1 MKHNFVRMKTRAK
14 SVSLRTLALVMG
26 VVMLLSAIGV
36 GSTLSAYAVSA
47 DESTQSG
54 ALSAAA
60 VVGSDIAD
68 RVALFN
74 DSLVAEANAALRGD
88 KADLADTGAEAD
100 VADTGATTYRYLWY
114 DMTNNNGQ
122 LSALTTKVTLSATDD
137 NYYTGSFTS
146 NGNNIHF
153 IINSSSSAHTSSSLN
168 SSTTVTYKGDVAD
181 WTRRYENS
189 GSYGVEGQ
197 LDNGKTYYIGY
208 NVSTNTVI
216 VGSSAADIEN
226 GGGSGSGGT
235 GTTKKIYV
243 AVVQYIYE
251 QDFSSNTT
259 TLGNALRLHYWGGTD
274 GTKDATSFTYMGTV
288 NHTDTDG
295 WKASNT
301 YYKYYTTIPSDATSM
316 KAWLDLDDDR
326 WFGANGNAST
336 NNTIYIYNYSG
347 DKADYT
353 SEAVTYSGLSAKL
366 KIDGVETTKNGFS
379 ATLGAT
385 DNVSGT
391 TGTTATAVNGDSTNY
406 KFDGWTSSGGTFTTA
421 SNLST
426 TFKPTADNAVAY
438 ASFSEK
444 SYSVS
449 VSSAN
454 TSYGTV
460 STSTIS
466 AKPLTATALSS
477 ITVTPKSGYKFSGW
491 TTTGSVTLS
500 SQSSS
505 DPTAGTIKATAA
517 GGTLKANFA
526 AKNYTVSYGSATNG
540 TFTVKKTADSSA
552 VATEASL
559 PYNTGITV
567 ECTPDKGYKLSSVKV
582 NNSTSGVSGSGNTRT
597 FNVPAANATIT
608 VTFALDDLAISTGTS
623 PAGKGTVV
631 ASKTSGGSSTSTYQ
645 LGNTLY
651 LKVTSPDGAYTV
663 GGYTVTYNDGY
674 VQTIEGA
681 TGNTGAIDVT
691 HYGNTGAISIVANMV
706 KKPTHSVTVVSN
718 NKLLGKATSSVTNA
732 YNGQSVTIN
741 AIEETGTFSAW
752 SKNADAA
759 GTITNTS
766 NASTTFTMGDTD
778 VILTATFT
786 AYAGGNSDYY
796 YNAYTDG
803 GAIAG
808 TNYGKVMQK
817 AKISGN
823 VYYYAQI
830 HREDNHLF
838 TISKHSPCHA
848 YDDSAWIYFEVP
860 NNSVDFGESNDMYIW
875 FESADGVTVQPY
887 TKMNKVDD
895 RNGHKM
901 WRYHVPYRARYCY
914 IQDNSTKKHT
924 KGIDLANNPN
934 ASENIYYINGGD
946 DGYGFSVGKGVLGYG
961 FYNPVHNG
969 YDEYYNSSL
978 YSNMFGTK
986 GFSND
991 NQASHNYTKL
1001 NDPVQD
1007 YYVLYLIGGKQ
1018 YTINGV
1024 TATPSSDTVIW
1035 TTSLPTPPV
1044 EPDGTTRVTLYA
1056 KNGTLRDSTFNRFT
1070 NLADTQ
1076 FEDYFSYSERT
1087 DSGVI
1092 TYNSY
1097 AAYNAAHPD
1106 APQITIEPNV
1116 SFGNSSYDIMRNVP
1130 VGAKVKVTT
1139 ELSPNGEIFRGEDK
1153 FSDTHYLK
1161 AYSFNGMTY
1170 KVFTKNDGVATTNGK
1185 KFTEEWTV
1193 RAVNTVRTN
1202 DDKSTTA
1209 LTRNLGTEAAP
1220 VRIVEITPIYY
1231 MQDNTNCKTFYIDGY
1246 DGTVQQAWG
1255 NMLAV
1260 YPYYEGKSNSENA
1273 FGGYPGQPM
1282 LFWGGKYQ
1290 MEIPLTV
1297 DGTAGGATV
1306 KGLTLHNGYWDLLHR
1321 SVDLICNEHAQTY
1334 DFDDFYKIYKEKN
1347 PDSIIFDFKYRTTE
1361 DNYNDGNR
1369 DDYGYYKFAETTTK
1383 GASDFD
1389 GEGHNGVE
1397 LLTDYYGRP
1406 VDVFG
1411 KVLSDSQRSTWS
1423 DTGTIN
1429 HTQTKELL
1437 LVSNGYK
1444 HTYTGW
1450 YATMYAVYAPASDIP
1465 TGSGDTAKK
1474 FIGYITPSMLYLN
1487 NIGRVA
1493 QYGADTTGG
1502 LDMTSTDP
1510 NMQDTYNHLKT
1521 YYSGVPAVIAYEKE
1535 ILNDSRDQAKRS
1547 DGKWYYSN
1555 NTDQITANI
1564 TIQYIDTEADVES
1577 VLNSANHGL
1586 TSDKWV
1592 NEATYSAGLN
1602 SQPNVGDHS
1611 KCTAYFTNTSPYL
1624 LGKVNSGLQFAD
1636 STKFFTFKAQAA
1648 GKYMFVGWVRERNG
1662 QYYSISDEEI
1672 GTSSMSANDHYIARF
1687 VKTTSGALTVSHNV
1701 EQTSQY
1707 TGKGTP
1713 YLTVTVLNGS
1723 NEEVFSQTVND
1734 GSKID
1739 VTDYITTKY
1748 NDFKINIS
1756 LSTAPDVASESIMQE
1771 YVAPVVSGI
1780 GSIASTTP
1788 ASVAG
1793 STATTTATV
1802 AEFTVSQLLALTGD
1816 NEISSLNYISHLSV
1830 PSYSYKYEIKYNY
1843 TSRFWDDQSYTATGE
1858 ILSTDIEGMQNVTGS
1873 KLSAGLTDEFIENK
1887 TPFEKN
1893 LNQTITWKYGEKT
1906 KETTK
1911 DSTWTQENQV
1921 FLIKYNV
1928 GTDQVVN
1935 DRVTAEFKLP
1945 YPYDPAT
1952 YKPFKVDAYNGTGND
1967 ATPTGN
1973 SDYVYD
1979 DRHDTVKLS
1988 TKAYHLFTTDG
1999 TVVQGGDNV
2008 HATGLPLLQAA
2019 PYIIKGAEARI
2030 ANKLTLQYFTGTS
2043 YTVDG
2048 QTGLYFVAKNESG
2061 VDTCYWYNVAPGA
2074 AYTGSANRVQLKE
2087 TDVVDA
2093 DTIPGIPAHTYAVK
2107 GKFNNQDVVYFFD
2120 PATAEKGQYNMHY
2133 FTDQIEGYKD
2143 NTGTKYYFTRWDI
2156 RNSKGDYIA
2165 SSYLSTFNYSGYEDY
2180 SVEAI
2185 YDSLTPNPETD
2196 DAVAKVP
2203 TISYI
2208 GDSRNQWNN
2217 DGGTDGS
2224 GQFSSKVG
2232 RPLEDG
2238 DVLFHDFAISYDYY
2252 GEEIA
2257 KIDSSDKVI
2266 RIGMLIEQVGEL
2278 ESVDGSKITDASYY
2292 ADKFK
2297 DDYNAAALKNALEKN
2312 TNPKSVTNHNTV
2324 NSKIGN
2330 NVNNNWGQKFGTEG
2344 AYNPFG
2350 FSDVIDNMNRLQWYY
2365 TFDNNKD
2372 GENFRNANYVY
2383 RASAYIIEDTGNN
2396 ARATLSSTPVYFTL
2410 YDSARR

>member
-60 VVGSDIAD
+60 VIGSNIAD

-88 KADLADTGAEAD
+88 KADLANVGAKAELARTGASIAHYMIYNNSNNDKIYNWTDNALMKYDGSTYYWSSFSVSAGTNFYAAISTSTDYKDSVLSTQPSVSTSGNINSSEGKNYNYD
-100 VADTGATTYRYLWY
+100 NTTYYFAR
-114 DMTNNNGQ
+114 G
-122 LSALTTKVTLSATDD
+122 SSSS
-137 NYYTGSFTS
+137 TGTVYVRWDG
-146 NGNNIHF
+146 GNNI
-153 IINSSSSAHTSSSLN
+153 LL
-168 SSTTVTYKGDVAD
+168 TTNKPDGYDSMSD
-181 WTRRYENS
+181 S
-189 GSYGVEGQ
+189 GS
-197 LDNGKTYYIGY
+197 
-208 NVSTNTVI
+208 
-216 VGSSAADIEN
+216 
-226 GGGSGSGGT
+226 GGGSGGSGTSDTWTIAGNSTSIFGTEWDTSNTSNDMTMSGTNTYVKSYTVTSTDNFKFKIVKNHAWTTAYPSNDFEVTRVTTTSTRSIAATTENTGNLYWKSGDTITFTFNSSDNKISITSVTPENTHDVTFSASTGGT
-235 GTTKKIYV
+235 I
-243 AVVQYIYE
+243 IP
-251 QDFSSNTT
+251 S
-259 TLGNALRLHYWGGTD
+259 
-274 GTKDATSFTYMGTV
+274 GTV
-288 NHTDTDG
+288 SVG
-295 WKASNT
+295 ES
-301 YYKYYTTIPSDATSM
+301 
-316 KAWLDLDDDR
+316 
-326 WFGANGNAST
+326 
-336 NNTIYIYNYSG
+336 
-347 DKADYT
+347 
-353 SEAVTYSGLSAKL
+353 
-366 KIDGVETTKNGFS
+366 
-379 ATLGAT
+379 
-385 DNVSGT
+385 
-391 TGTTATAVNGDSTNY
+391 TATAV
-406 KFDGWTSSGGTFTTA
+406 
-421 SNLST
+421 
-426 TFKPTADNAVAY
+426 
-438 ASFSEK
+438 
-444 SYSVS
+444 
-449 VSSAN
+449 
-454 TSYGTV
+454 
-460 STSTIS
+460 
-466 AKPLTATALSS
+466 TATAN
-477 ITVTPKSGYKFSGW
+477 PGYKFSSW
-491 TTTGSVTLS
+491 TNGTGITQVSN
-500 SQSSS
+500 SSS
-505 DPTAGTIKATAA
+505 GDNQNQSITTKAT
-517 GGTLKANFA
+517 GTYTVKANFA

-608 VTFALDDLAISTGTS
+608 VEFALDDLAISTGTS

-718 NKLLGKATSSVTNA
+718 NKVLGKATSSVTNA
-732 YNGQSVTIN
+732 YSGQSVTIN

-752 SKNADAA
+752 SKNPGAA
-759 GTITNTS
+759 GTIANTS

-786 AYAGGNSDYY
+786 AYSGGNSDYY
-796 YNAYTDG
+796 YNSYDSSTGDVLSG
-803 GAIAG
+803 DDV
-808 TNYGKVMQK
+808 YGVRMKN
-817 AKISGN
+817 AKINGSVYSYAHINNRTGN
-823 VYYYAQI
+823 TQT
-830 HREDNHLF
+830 F
-838 TISKHSPCHA
+838 TISHYSPIPSSDLLYWQRPNSDDNWSNNQTQYAKFFGYDGVELYNHGWDAMSGSGHSVNSNYVFQISVPYGA
-848 YDDSAWIYFEVP
+848 RYVQFYD
-860 NNSVDFGESNDMYIW
+860 GK
-875 FESADGVTVQPY
+875 SADNGYHQHTWKIDLT
-887 TKMNKVDD
+887 TKLDHNEFYYSGDK
-895 RNGHKM
+895 NGYGEYQTGDYKNTYGSNPINTNFHEYFWGDSGIDYSNSYSTNGFQNHNQLHNFAK
-901 WRYHVPYRARYCY
+901 P
-914 IQDNSTKKHT
+914 DNLGSNST
-924 KGIDLANNPN
+924 D
-934 ASENIYYINGGD
+934 YYI
-946 DGYGFSVGKGVLGYG
+946 LL
-961 FYNPVHNG
+961 
-969 YDEYYNSSL
+969 L
-978 YSNMFGTK
+978 YANRS
-986 GFSND
+986 
-991 NQASHNYTKL
+991 
-1001 NDPVQD
+1001 
-1007 YYVLYLIGGKQ
+1007 
-1018 YTINGV
+1018 YTINNV
-1024 TATPSSDTVIW
+1024 TLTPTKNTVIW
-1035 TTSLPTPPV
+1035 TSSLPQPEV

-1106 APQITIEPNV
+1106 APKISIEHNV
-1116 SFGNSSYDIMRNVP
+1116 SFGNSSYDIMYNVP

-1139 ELSPNGEIFRGEDK
+1139 ELSPNGETFRGTEK

-1202 DDKSTTA
+1202 DDGTTTA
-1209 LTRNLGTEAAP
+1209 LTRTLTGTGDAS

-1297 DGTAGGATV
+1297 DGTANGATV

-1369 DDYGYYKFAETTTK
+1369 DDYGYYKFAGTAAK

-1389 GEGHNGVE
+1389 GDSHNGVE

-1411 KVLSDSQRSTWS
+1411 KVLSESQRSTWS
-1423 DTGTIN
+1423 DTGTIDHN
-1429 HTQTKELL
+1429 QTKELL

-1450 YATMYAVYAPASDIP
+1450 YATMYAVYAPSSNIP
-1465 TGSGDTAKK
+1465 SESGDTANE

-1510 NMQDTYNHLKT
+1510 NMQNTYNHLKK

-1564 TIQYIDTEADVES
+1564 TIQYIDNETDVES
-1577 VLNSANHGL
+1577 VINSANHGL
-1586 TSDKWV
+1586 TSDKWT
-1592 NEATYSAGLN
+1592 NEETYTAGLN
-1602 SQPNVGDHS
+1602 DNLNVGSHS
-1611 KCTAYFTNTSPYL
+1611 KCTAYFTNTNPYL

-1723 NEEVFSQTVND
+1723 DEEVFSQTVND

-1756 LSTAPDVASESIMQE
+1756 LSTAPDVASESMMQE

-1788 ASVAG
+1788 APVAG

-1843 TSRFWDDQSYTATGE
+1843 TSRFWGEQSYTATGT

-1921 FLIKYNV
+1921 FLIKYEV

-1935 DRVTAEFKLP
+1935 DRVSAEFKLP

-1952 YKPFKVDAYNGTGND
+1952 YEPIKVDAYNGTGND

-1979 DRHDTVKLS
+1979 DRNDTVKLS
-1988 TKAYHLFTTDG
+1988 TKAYHLFTTNG
-1999 TVVQGGDNV
+1999 TEVQGGDNV
-2008 HATGLPLLQAA
+2008 HANGLPLLQAA

-2043 YTVDG
+2043 YTVGG

-2061 VDTCYWYNVAPGA
+2061 VDTCYWYNVDPGA
-2074 AYTGSANRVQLKE
+2074 AYTGSATKVQLKE
-2087 TDVVDA
+2087 SDVVDA
-2093 DTIPGIPAHTYAVK
+2093 DTITGIPAHTYAVK
-2107 GKFNNQDVVYFFD
+2107 GKFNNQDVVYYFD
-2120 PATAEKGQYNMHY
+2120 PDTADKGQYNMHY

-2196 DAVAKVP
+2196 AAVENVP

-2208 GDSRNQWNN
+2208 GDSRNQWNTVN
-2217 DGGTDGS
+2217 NVDGS
-2224 GQFSSKVG
+2224 GNVSTVLNKSL
-2232 RPLEDG
+2232 PNG

-2257 KIDSSDKVI
+2257 KINSSDKVI

-2292 ADKFK
+2292 ADKYK
-2297 DDYNAAALKNALEKN
+2297 NDYNAAALKNALESN
-2312 TNPKSVTNHNTV
+2312 TNPRSETGHITV

-2330 NVNNNWGQKFGTEG
+2330 NVNNNWGQKFGTG
-2344 AYNPFG
+2344 SAYNPFG

-2372 GENFRNANYVY
+2372 GENNFKNANYVY
-2383 RASAYIIEDTGNN
+2383 RASAYIIEGPSNGAT
-2396 ARATLSSTPVYFTL
+2396 ATLSSTPVYFTL

>member
-54 ALSAAA
+54 ALSADESRQSGALSAAA
-60 VVGSDIAD
+60 VIGSNIAD

-88 KADLADTGAEAD
+88 KADLADTSAKAELAKIGDGDTYYMHIGVQSDFRTSDGIAFTYDANKGLYYASYDLVKDKEYPMVICTTSGALGDGQKSSSNQSVTTKNSTFNPDGIQFDYFDYNSNNYDGYDCFKFKTQTSQKVYFTFTSLANGLVVRSSLEGVTPVTPTASTKVYFVKPEGWGD
-100 VADTGATTYRYLWY
+100 NVFVHFYNSSNYWDNDKGTGSQTSKGCLNI
-114 DMTNNNGQ
+114 NNNSIAMTVDSEYPNYYSADLLDNTQYVAFTNLSRSNYEYFWGGSNENTDG
-122 LSALTTKVTLSATDD
+122 LKVAIKVDNNVREGFSSATPVYTPSGSTTRKNGSDYYLSGTWSALPEEYHDVTFSQPTGGTIKV
-137 NYYTGSFTS
+137 
-146 NGNNIHF
+146 NG
-153 IINSSSSAHTSSSLN
+153 
-168 SSTTVTYKGDVAD
+168 SST
-181 WTRRYENS
+181 S
-189 GSYGVEGQ
+189 P
-197 LDNGKTYYIGY
+197 
-208 NVSTNTVI
+208 VSVN
-216 VGSSAADIEN
+216 
-226 GGGSGSGGT
+226 
-235 GTTKKIYV
+235 
-243 AVVQYIYE
+243 
-251 QDFSSNTT
+251 
-259 TLGNALRLHYWGGTD
+259 
-274 GTKDATSFTYMGTV
+274 KDATYTV
-288 NHTDTDG
+288 TLTPNPGYQVDTFKVGGVD
-295 WKASNT
+295 KKSELSSN
-301 YYKYYTTIPSDATSM
+301 S
-316 KAWLDLDDDR
+316 W
-326 WFGANGNAST
+326 
-336 NNTIYIYNYSG
+336 
-347 DKADYT
+347 
-353 SEAVTYSGLSAKL
+353 
-366 KIDGVETTKNGFS
+366 
-379 ATLGAT
+379 
-385 DNVSGT
+385 
-391 TGTTATAVNGDSTNY
+391 TGTMGSANIAITATFSKVNY
-406 KFDGWTSSGGTFTTA
+406 R
-421 SNLST
+421 
-426 TFKPTADNAVAY
+426 
-438 ASFSEK
+438 
-444 SYSVS
+444 
-449 VSSAN
+449 
-454 TSYGTV
+454 
-460 STSTIS
+460 
-466 AKPLTATALSS
+466 
-477 ITVTPKSGYKFSGW
+477 ITKG
-491 TTTGSVTLS
+491 
-500 SQSSS
+500 
-505 DPTAGTIKATAA
+505 AE
-517 GGTLKANFA
+517 
-526 AKNYTVSYGSATNG
+526 TNG
-540 TFTVKKTADSSA
+540 TFTVSPATAQIGDTVTIS
-552 VATEASL
+552 
-559 PYNTGITV
+559 NIT
-567 ECTPDKGYKLSSVKV
+567 PAKGYIINSV
-582 NNSTSGVSGSGNTRT
+582 STTPSTTVTGSGSTRTFTMPGSDVTVNVSFTDKTNNAISRIASPGGGGTVYVGSSNASTTTGTLATYTRGNTRY
-597 FNVPAANATIT
+597 ARAEANAAYDFDKIVVTYANGDT
-608 VTFALDDLAISTGTS
+608 VTESTNPYVTLD
-623 PAGKGTVV
+623 
-631 ASKTSGGSSTSTYQ
+631 TSGNKFS
-645 LGNTLY
+645 
-651 LKVTSPDGAYTV
+651 DE
-663 GGYTVTYNDGY
+663 NDGS
-674 VQTIEGA
+674 IS
-681 TGNTGAIDVT
+681 VT
-691 HYGNTGAISIVANMV
+691 AYFT

-718 NKLLGKATSSVTNA
+718 NKVLGKATSSVTNA
-732 YNGQSVTIN
+732 YSGQSVTIN

-752 SKNADAA
+752 SKNPGAA
-759 GTITNTS
+759 GTIANTS

-786 AYAGGNSDYY
+786 AYSGGNSDYY
-796 YNAYTDG
+796 YNSYDSSTGDVLSG
-803 GAIAG
+803 DDV
-808 TNYGKVMQK
+808 YGVRMKN
-817 AKISGN
+817 AKINGSVYSYAHINNRTGN
-823 VYYYAQI
+823 TQT
-830 HREDNHLF
+830 F
-838 TISKHSPCHA
+838 TISHYSPIPSSDLLYWQRPNSDDNWSNNQTQYAKFFGYDGVELYNHGWDAMSGSGHSVNSNYVFQISVPYGA
-848 YDDSAWIYFEVP
+848 RYVQFYD
-860 NNSVDFGESNDMYIW
+860 GK
-875 FESADGVTVQPY
+875 SADNGYHQHTWKIDLT
-887 TKMNKVDD
+887 TKLDHNEFYYSGDK
-895 RNGHKM
+895 NGYGEYQTGDYKNTYGSNPINTNFHEYFWGDSGIDYSNSYSTNGFQNHNQLHNFAK
-901 WRYHVPYRARYCY
+901 P
-914 IQDNSTKKHT
+914 DNLGSNST
-924 KGIDLANNPN
+924 D
-934 ASENIYYINGGD
+934 YYI
-946 DGYGFSVGKGVLGYG
+946 LL
-961 FYNPVHNG
+961 
-969 YDEYYNSSL
+969 L
-978 YSNMFGTK
+978 YANRS
-986 GFSND
+986 
-991 NQASHNYTKL
+991 
-1001 NDPVQD
+1001 
-1007 YYVLYLIGGKQ
+1007 
-1018 YTINGV
+1018 YTINNV
-1024 TATPSSDTVIW
+1024 TLTPTKNTVIW
-1035 TTSLPTPPV
+1035 TSSLPQPEV

-1106 APQITIEPNV
+1106 APQISIEHNV
-1116 SFGNSSYDIMRNVP
+1116 SFGNSSYDIMYNVP

-1139 ELSPNGEIFRGEDK
+1139 ELSPNGETFRGTEK

-1202 DDKSTTA
+1202 DDGTTTA
-1209 LTRNLGTEAAP
+1209 LTRTLTGTGDAS

-1297 DGTAGGATV
+1297 DGTANGATV

-1369 DDYGYYKFAETTTK
+1369 DDYGYYKFAGTAAK

-1389 GEGHNGVE
+1389 GDSHNGVE

-1411 KVLSDSQRSTWS
+1411 KVLSESQRSTWS

-1450 YATMYAVYAPASDIP
+1450 YATMYAVYAPASNIP
-1465 TGSGDTAKK
+1465 SESGDTAKK

-1510 NMQDTYNHLKT
+1510 NMQNTYNHLKK

-1564 TIQYIDTEADVES
+1564 TIQYIDNETDVES

-1586 TSDKWV
+1586 TSDKWT
-1592 NEATYSAGLN
+1592 NEETYTAGLN
-1602 SQPNVGDHS
+1602 DNLNVGSHS
-1611 KCTAYFTNTSPYL
+1611 KCTAYFTNTNPYL

-1723 NEEVFSQTVND
+1723 DEEVFSQTVND

-1756 LSTAPDVASESIMQE
+1756 LSTAPDVASESMMQE

-1788 ASVAG
+1788 APVAG

-1843 TSRFWDDQSYTATGE
+1843 TSRFWGEQSYTATGT

-1921 FLIKYNV
+1921 FLIKYEV

-1935 DRVTAEFKLP
+1935 DRVSAEFKLP

-1952 YKPFKVDAYNGTGND
+1952 YEPIKVDAYNGTGND

-1979 DRHDTVKLS
+1979 DRNDTVKLS
-1988 TKAYHLFTTDG
+1988 TKAYHLFTTNG
-1999 TVVQGGDNV
+1999 TEVQGGDNV
-2008 HATGLPLLQAA
+2008 HANGLPLLQAA

-2030 ANKLTLQYFTGTS
+2030 ANKLTLQYFTGTR

-2061 VDTCYWYNVAPGA
+2061 EDTCYWYNVEPGA

-2087 TDVVDA
+2087 SDVVYA
-2093 DTIPGIPAHTYAVK
+2093 DTITGIPAHTYAVK
-2107 GKFNNQDVVYFFD
+2107 GKFNNQDVVYYFD
-2120 PATAEKGQYNMHY
+2120 PDTAEKGQYNMHY

-2143 NTGTKYYFTRWDI
+2143 GTGTKYYFTRWDI

-2196 DAVAKVP
+2196 ADVEKVP

-2208 GDSRNQWNN
+2208 GDSRNQWNTVN
-2217 DGGTDGS
+2217 NVDGS
-2224 GQFSSKVG
+2224 GNVSTVLNKSL
-2232 RPLEDG
+2232 PNG

-2257 KIDSSDKVI
+2257 KINSSDKVI
-2266 RIGMLIEQVGEL
+2266 RIGMLIEQVGAL

-2292 ADKFK
+2292 ADKYK
-2297 DDYNAAALKNALEKN
+2297 DDYDAAALKNALESN
-2312 TNPKSVTNHNTV
+2312 RNPRSETGHITV

-2330 NVNNNWGQKFGTEG
+2330 NANNNWGQKFGTG
-2344 AYNPFG
+2344 SAYNPFG

-2372 GENFRNANYVY
+2372 GENNFKNANYVY
-2383 RASAYIIEDTGNN
+2383 RASAYIIEGPSNGAT
-2396 ARATLSSTPVYFTL
+2396 ATLSSTPVYFTL

>member
-26 VVMLLSAIGV
+26 VVMLLSAIGA

-54 ALSAAA
+54 ALSATA

-68 RVALFN
+68 QIAQFKAPVI
-74 DSLVAEANAALRGD
+74 AEANAALRGD

-100 VADTGATTYRYLWY
+100 VADTGT
-114 DMTNNNGQ
+114 
-122 LSALTTKVTLSATDD
+122 
-137 NYYTGSFTS
+137 
-146 NGNNIHF
+146 
-153 IINSSSSAHTSSSLN
+153 
-168 SSTTVTYKGDVAD
+168 
-181 WTRRYENS
+181 
-189 GSYGVEGQ
+189 
-197 LDNGKTYYIGY
+197 TYYIWKSESGGSSSGQY
-208 NVSTNTVI
+208 SLVGAAPASFSATSGKNYYISVSTSNTSVTSGNQWLDGFSSTGS
-216 VGSSAADIEN
+216 VPTSSTGVQKFDSDNYQGVYFSLSSASNVTVEYSGSGSKVSLST

-235 GTTKKIYV
+235 GTTQRVYV
-243 AVVQYIYE
+243 GVINHIGNGSIANLQVHSW
-251 QDFSSNTT
+251 SSADDNSDTDVTATGTT
-259 TLGNALRLHYWGGTD
+259 QNVSVGASYWNNAAQTFTMYYADIPSGH
-274 GTKDATSFTYMGTV
+274 TSFKPRAGSTWYG
-288 NHTDTDG
+288 NDL
-295 WKASNT
+295 
-301 YYKYYTTIPSDATSM
+301 TISS
-316 KAWLDLDDDR
+316 
-326 WFGANGNAST
+326 G
-336 NNTIYIYNYSG
+336 NTIYIWEYGGSY
-347 DKADYT
+347 YT
-353 SEAVTYSGLSAKL
+353 KQGTTTVTFSDLSATL
-366 KIDGVETTKNGFS
+366 KIDGVETTKTGFS

-406 KFDGWTSSGGTFTTA
+406 KFDGWTSSDGTFADA

-460 STSTIS
+460 SPLTIN

-500 SQSSS
+500 NQSSTDS
-505 DPTAGTIKATAA
+505 TEGTIKATAA
-517 GGTLKANFA
+517 GGTLKANFE

-552 VATEASL
+552 VATGASL

-582 NNSTSGVSGSGNTRT
+582 NSSTSGVSGSGNTRT
-597 FNVPAANATIT
+597 FNVPAADATIT
-608 VTFALDDLAISTGTS
+608 VEFALDDLAISTGTS

-651 LKVTSPDGAYTV
+651 LTVNSPDGAYTV

-732 YNGQSVTIN
+732 YSGQSVTIN

-752 SKNADAA
+752 SKNTGAA

-786 AYAGGNSDYY
+786 AYSGGNSDYY
-796 YNAYTDG
+796 YNSYDSSTGDVLSG
-803 GAIAG
+803 DDV
-808 TNYGKVMQK
+808 YGVRMKN
-817 AKISGN
+817 AKISGS
-823 VYYYAQI
+823 VYSYAHINNRTGNTQT
-830 HREDNHLF
+830 F
-838 TISKHSPCHA
+838 TISHYSPIPSSDLL
-848 YDDSAWIYFEVP
+848 YWQRPNSDDKW
-860 NNSVDFGESNDMYIW
+860 SNDQTQYAKFFGYDGVELYNHGWDAMSGSGHSVNSNYVFQISVPYGARYVQ
-875 FESADGVTVQPY
+875 FYDGKSADNGYHQHTWKIDLSTKLDHNEFYY
-887 TKMNKVDD
+887 TGDKNDYGEYQTADYKNTYGSNPINTNFHEYFWGDSGID
-895 RNGHKM
+895 YSNSYSTNGFQNHNQLHNFAK
-901 WRYHVPYRARYCY
+901 P
-914 IQDNSTKKHT
+914 DNLGSNST
-924 KGIDLANNPN
+924 D
-934 ASENIYYINGGD
+934 YYI
-946 DGYGFSVGKGVLGYG
+946 LL
-961 FYNPVHNG
+961 
-969 YDEYYNSSL
+969 L
-978 YSNMFGTK
+978 YANRS
-986 GFSND
+986 
-991 NQASHNYTKL
+991 
-1001 NDPVQD
+1001 
-1007 YYVLYLIGGKQ
+1007 
-1018 YTINGV
+1018 YTINNV
-1024 TATPSSDTVIW
+1024 TLKPTKNTVIW
-1035 TTSLPTPPV
+1035 TSSLPQPPV

-1056 KNGTLRDSTFNRFT
+1056 KNGTLRDSTFDRFT

-1076 FEDYFSYSERT
+1076 FENYFSYSERT

-1106 APQITIEPNV
+1106 APQITIEQDV
-1116 SFGNSSYDIMRNVP
+1116 SFGSSSYDIMHNVP

-1139 ELSPNGEIFRGEDK
+1139 ELSPEGETFRDNEK

-1297 DGTAGGATV
+1297 DGTANGATV

-1369 DDYGYYKFAETTTK
+1369 DDYGYYKFAGTDAK

-1389 GEGHNGVE
+1389 GAGHNGVE

-1423 DTGTIN
+1423 DTGTIDHN
-1429 HTQTKELL
+1429 QTKELL

-1450 YATMYAVYAPASDIP
+1450 YATMYAVYAPASNIP
-1465 TGSGDTAKK
+1465 SESGDTANE

-1521 YYSGVPAVIAYEKE
+1521 YYNGVPAVIAYEKE

-1564 TIQYIDTEADVES
+1564 TIQYIDTEEDVES

-1586 TSDKWV
+1586 TSDKWR
-1592 NEATYSAGLN
+1592 NESDYTAGLN
-1602 SQPNVGDHS
+1602 DNLNVGSHS

-1636 STKFFTFKAQAA
+1636 STKFFTFKAQTA

-1723 NEEVFSQTVND
+1723 DEEVFSQTVND

-1802 AEFTVSQLLALTGD
+1802 AEFKVSQLLALTGD

-1843 TSRFWDDQSYTATGE
+1843 TSRFWGDQSYTATGT
-1858 ILSTDIEGMQNVTGS
+1858 ILSNDIEGMQNVTGS

-1906 KETTK
+1906 KETTQ
-1911 DSTWTQENQV
+1911 DSSSTQENQV

-1928 GTDQVVN
+1928 RTDQVVN
-1935 DRVTAEFKLP
+1935 DRVSAEFKLP

-1952 YKPFKVDAYNGTGND
+1952 YKPLKVDAYNGTGND
-1967 ATPTGN
+1967 ATKTGN

-1999 TVVQGGDNV
+1999 TEVQGGDNV

-2030 ANKLTLQYFTGTS
+2030 ANQLTLQYFTGTR

-2048 QTGLYFVAKNESG
+2048 QTGLYFVAKDESG
-2061 VDTCYWYNVAPGA
+2061 VDTCYWYNVDPGA
-2074 AYTGSANRVQLKE
+2074 AYTGSATKVQLKE
-2087 TDVVDA
+2087 SDVVTA

-2107 GKFNNQDVVYFFD
+2107 GKFNNQDVVYFFN
-2120 PATAEKGQYNMHY
+2120 PTTAEKGQYNMHY

-2196 DAVAKVP
+2196 DAVEKVP

-2224 GQFSSKVG
+2224 GQFNSKVG
-2232 RPLEDG
+2232 KTLEDG

-2257 KIDSSDKVI
+2257 KINSSDKAI

-2292 ADKFK
+2292 ADKYK
-2297 DDYNAAALKNALEKN
+2297 NDYNAAALKSALENN
-2312 TNPKSVTNHNTV
+2312 TNPKLVTNHNTV

-2330 NVNNNWGQKFGTEG
+2330 NVNDNWGQKFGTKG

-2383 RASAYIIEDTGNN
+2383 RASAYIIEGTGNG
-2396 ARATLSSTPVYFTL
+2396 ATATLSSTPVYFTL